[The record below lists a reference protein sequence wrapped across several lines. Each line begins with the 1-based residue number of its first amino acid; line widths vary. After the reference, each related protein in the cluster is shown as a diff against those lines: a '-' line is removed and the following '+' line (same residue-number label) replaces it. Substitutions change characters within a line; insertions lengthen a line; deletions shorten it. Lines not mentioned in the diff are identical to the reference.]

1 MRNTYTQDCRSI
13 QARYE
18 KLRRVRSRELPARL
32 LPPPLDERD
41 EKEFY
46 NKTPSEKENRNEYG
60 KLKETKERMK
70 AGRDGTEEFHKTN
83 PGFNRS
89 AHTHTH
95 QGSGA

>member
-41 EKEFY
+41 EKEF
-46 NKTPSEKENRNEYG
+46 KEEESYKGCLFSFFLSAQCCAKKNLTTKKKGRKEGG
-60 KLKETKERMK
+60 KLKETKE
-70 AGRDGTEEFHKTN
+70 T
-83 PGFNRS
+83 
-89 AHTHTH
+89 
-95 QGSGA
+95 